1 MSGMLIVNAKPA
13 LGYRVTPMLGFATS
27 NPVYARTARY
37 KIFLRW
43 GAGQFADYQQQAIF
57 LPDFFRIAFL
67 KRKCEKP

>member
-1 MSGMLIVNAKPA
+1 MSGMPIVNAKPA

-43 GAGQFADYQQQAIF
+43 GSPSDHCHRFAKTFITQNF
-57 LPDFFRIAFL
+57 CIAFL
-67 KRKCEKP
+67 RRKCEKP

>member
-43 GAGQFADYQQQAIF
+43 GSRSICRLSATG
-57 LPDFFRIAFL
+57 DFFTRFFPHCIF
-67 KRKCEKP
+67 EKEM